1 MESPILNMQT
11 RKTMDD
17 IRTAT
22 ALQALEEVRAW
33 VRVNRKNA
41 LFEGNDYAKAYAD
54 GHRDATREIG
64 EILQDYG
71 II

>member
-1 MESPILNMQT
+1 MEKQAQ
-11 RKTMDD
+11 
-17 IRTAT
+17 RTAT

-41 LFEGNDYAKAYAD
+41 LYEGNDYAKAYAD
-54 GHRDATREIG
+54 GHRDAMREIG

>member
-1 MESPILNMQT
+1 MQT
-11 RKTMDD
+11 RKIMDK

-22 ALQALEEVRAW
+22 ALQALEEVKAW

-41 LFEGNDYAKAYAD
+41 LYEGNDYAKAYAD
-54 GHRDATREIG
+54 GHRDAMREIG
-64 EILQDYG
+64 DILQTYG

>member
-1 MESPILNMQT
+1 MESAILTMQT
-11 RKTMDD
+11 RKTMED

-22 ALQALEEVRAW
+22 ALQALEEVKAW
-33 VRVNRKNA
+33 VRVNRKN
-41 LFEGNDYAKAYAD
+41 EPWDGNEYARAYAD

-64 EILQDYG
+64 DILQDHG

>member
-1 MESPILNMQT
+1 MHDKIEIEQ
-11 RKTMDD
+11 
-17 IRTAT
+17 AT
-22 ALQALEEVRAW
+22 ALQALEEVKAW

-41 LFEGNDYAKAYAD
+41 LYEGNDYAKAYAD

-64 EILQDYG
+64 DILQDYG

>member
-1 MESPILNMQT
+1 MHDKIEIEQ
-11 RKTMDD
+11 
-17 IRTAT
+17 AA
-22 ALQALEEVRAW
+22 ALQALEEVKAW

-41 LFEGNDYAKAYAD
+41 LFEGNEYAKAYAD

>member
-1 MESPILNMQT
+1 MHDKI
-11 RKTMDD
+11 D
-17 IRTAT
+17 IEQAT
-22 ALQALEEVRAW
+22 AMQALAEVKAW

-41 LFEGNDYAKAYAD
+41 LYEGNDYAKAYAD

-64 EILQDYG
+64 DILQDYG

>member
-1 MESPILNMQT
+1 MEKHEQQ
-11 RKTMDD
+11 
-17 IRTAT
+17 AT
-22 ALQALEEVRAW
+22 ALQALEEVKAW

-41 LFEGNDYAKAYAD
+41 LYDGNEYAKAYAD

>member
-1 MESPILNMQT
+1 MQT
-11 RKTMDD
+11 RKTMED
-17 IRTAT
+17 IRTAA
-22 ALQALEEVRAW
+22 ALQALEEVKAW

-41 LFEGNDYAKAYAD
+41 LYEGNDYARAYAD

-64 EILQDYG
+64 DILQDYG

>member
-1 MESPILNMQT
+1 MEKQAQQA
-11 RKTMDD
+11 
-17 IRTAT
+17 AT
-22 ALQALEEVRAW
+22 ALQALEEVKAW

-41 LFEGNDYAKAYAD
+41 LFEGNEYAKAYAD

-64 EILQDYG
+64 DILQAYG